1 MGIAVDLTRI
11 RSTGQ
16 SADRIDIVIVAEG
29 YTTDERDKFLAD
41 ARTFTDYMLSK
52 DNARLNDP
60 FATYAAL
67 MNASAVFV
75 ASNESGYSTDTE
87 TKDTAFGAHAYL
99 SDGRLVY
106 GDSGKVYQALS
117 DLTDDAQDL
126 VIVLINSDKY
136 GGAGGSIAW
145 ATAGNPLSFE
155 VALHEIGHSFAGLQD
170 EYIDTAIAENYPL
183 SVLDNSAHVSTKS
196 SPDEVPWK
204 DWIGFTDELGTVGV
218 YEGGYYRPTGVWRA
232 TETSKMLYLDTP
244 FSAPE
249 KEAFVDRFYLSTGNL
264 VTPQT
269 QTSLTKV
276 GVATPNARLFDFV
289 WTINGAAAGADAAS
303 LDLRPAILARADGT
317 IDLAIT
323 LTVTDGT
330 GLVRKTSVLAHST
343 ETESFA
349 LHLSKVTIR
358 PATHAFSAVTA
369 DNWFVIGSTA
379 DDSIILKGRSGSLSW
394 VEAGDGAD
402 TVTGANGDDQIQ
414 GGSGDDRLNGGG
426 GRDHLLGGAGT
437 DRLSGGD
444 GADVLTGG
452 KGRDLLTGG
461 AGNDRFVFDDGD
473 FGTRTAAGCDRIFDF
488 TRGDRIDLSAVDGDT
503 RAGHGGD
510 QAFAFI
516 GTATFNTGDA
526 AIGELRCVY
535 NTNSTLIY
543 GDQNGDGR
551 ADFMLALAGTTPL
564 AASDFVL

>member
-1 MGIAVDLTRI
+1 MDLTSI
-11 RSTGQ
+11 RSSGQ

-29 YTTDERDKFLAD
+29 YTADEREKFLAD
-41 ARTFTDYMLSK
+41 AKTFTDYMLSK
-52 DNARLNDP
+52 GNARLNDP
-60 FATYAAL
+60 FATYASL

-75 ASNESGYSTDTE
+75 ASNQSGYSTDTE
-87 TKDTAFGAHAYL
+87 TRDTAFGSKAYL

-106 GDSGKVYQALS
+106 GDTGKVYQALS
-117 DLTDDAQDL
+117 DLTGDARDL

-136 GGAGGSIAW
+136 GGAGGSVAW

-183 SVLDNSAHVSTKS
+183 SVLDHSAHVSTHA
-196 SPDEVPWK
+196 SPDDVPWK
-204 DWIGFTDELGTVGV
+204 DWIGYSDELGTVGV
-218 YEGGYYRPTGVWRA
+218 YEGGYYRATGVWRA

-249 KEAFVDRFYLSTGNL
+249 KEAFIDRFYLSTANL
-264 VTPQT
+264 VTPQA
-269 QTSLTKV
+269 QTSLTRLSV
-276 GVATPNARLFDFV
+276 STPSARLFDFT
-289 WTINGAAAGADAAS
+289 WTIDGAAAGTDSAG
-303 LDLRPAILARADGT
+303 LDLRNAILGRSDGAV
-317 IDLAIT
+317 DLAVA

-330 GLVRKTSVLAHST
+330 GLVRKASVLADST

-349 LHLSKVTIR
+349 LHLSKATLDPVTHVF
-358 PATHAFSAVTA
+358 AAASA
-369 DNWFVIGSTA
+369 DNWFVTGSSA
-379 DDSIILKGRSGSLSW
+379 GDSIVLKGRSANLSW

-402 TVTGANGDDQIQ
+402 IVTGGNGSDQIF
-414 GGSGDDRLNGGG
+414 GGSGDDRLTGGA
-426 GRDHLLGGAGT
+426 GRDQLLGGAGA

-452 KGRDLLTGG
+452 SARDLFTGG

-473 FGTRTAAGCDRIFDF
+473 FGAKTTSGCDRILDF
-488 TRGDRIDLSAVDGDT
+488 TKGDRIDLSAVDGDT

-516 GTATFNTGDA
+516 GTAAFNTGDA
-526 AIGELRCVY
+526 AIGELRCAY
-535 NTNSTLIY
+535 SATSTYIY

-551 ADFMLALAGTTPL
+551 ADFMLALTGTTPL